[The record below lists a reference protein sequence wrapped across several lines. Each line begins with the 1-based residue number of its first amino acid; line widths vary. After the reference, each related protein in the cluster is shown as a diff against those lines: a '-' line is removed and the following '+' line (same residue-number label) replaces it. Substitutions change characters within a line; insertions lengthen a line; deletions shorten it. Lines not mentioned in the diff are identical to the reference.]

1 MMLLNLLLRPWFY
14 ITFTASSIWFFISSE
29 PDSVFSSLTTPVAAS
44 TLAVLISTIA
54 RRLTPQPIKLR
65 ADIELTCYTPAGIDA
80 IKKALRSGE
89 KQSNEA
95 VPIKAK
101 LVAPPLYVLSTNSTD
116 KVYIF
121 EKKICISTLLTI
133 DLKQYVAV
141 ERLERAIESIQ
152 STIESQGGSLIVK
165 MKVMFLLYQDFSST
179 LPYIVFLAQGC
190 FGDGR
195 ARSSAAHDES
205 WAGKCWSFRRREWW
219 RRVIRVF
226 HFYNAQKSIKF
237 S

>member
-1 MMLLNLLLRPWFY
+1 MWLQKFLLSTERVEIHKRWQFQSLWKKRSKRLPGRLDWLLKKRAVSLSNMRSLEWEVTKMKSLSSYMSRLPGPSERNMDILMMLLNLLLGPWFY
-14 ITFTASSIWFFISSE
+14 ITFTTSTIWFFISSE

-44 TLAVLISTIA
+44 TLAVLTSTIA

-116 KVYIF
+116 KVYF
-121 EKKICISTLLTI
+121 LKKYCISTLLTI
-133 DLKQYVAV
+133 SNSMLPLK
-141 ERLERAIESIQ
+141 
-152 STIESQGGSLIVK
+152 
-165 MKVMFLLYQDFSST
+165 D
-179 LPYIVFLAQGC
+179 
-190 FGDGR
+190 
-195 ARSSAAHDES
+195 
-205 WAGKCWSFRRREWW
+205 
-219 RRVIRVF
+219 
-226 HFYNAQKSIKF
+226 
-237 S
+237 